1 MRLYRSQ
8 LLAGKKEG
16 AELKLLASL
25 RRPSN
30 ALPTESQRQHQAKRY
45 AYFLQV
51 FLTRLKKL
59 GLAVP
64 PSRARPAN
72 GRVFVCRFST
82 TAATKALASV
92 LGVTSAPAYR

>member
-1 MRLYRSQ
+1 MRFYRSQ

-51 FLTRLKKL
+51 FLTRAASTSWVLL
-59 GLAVP
+59 YHLQEP
-64 PSRARPAN
+64 
-72 GRVFVCRFST
+72 GREW
-82 TAATKALASV
+82 
-92 LGVTSAPAYR
+92 